1 VLVVAVAL
9 SGGVARALECGD
21 TVTASVTLTAD
32 LVCPDF
38 GLFVGADDVT
48 VDLGGHTISGPA
60 TPDSVGIFSVGA
72 ERVTVLGPGKVV
84 DFDLG
89 VHLRLGSG
97 HLVRGVTTKA
107 RQALSLN
114 EVVGGTL
121 LGNYAVPLGPDPFS
135 AAIVL
140 VRASSS
146 QALHNDVQ
154 DFETGILVNQGEGNR
169 LTGNVIVARVGV
181 RLGDTQGNRVEDN
194 TLLGG
199 DVGVAI
205 GKLFGVA
212 TSNQN
217 RVLGNR
223 ILDPGVTGVL
233 LQLNP
238 SGDKNVGNIIRA
250 NTVRGGQWGVQI
262 EATNRKTRVL
272 DNILFDQTLA
282 HIVDDGLLT
291 TLHGNVCW
299 PGSC

>member
-1 VLVVAVAL
+1 VVVIAL
-9 SGGVARALECGD
+9 SGGSARALECGE

-48 VDLGGHTISGPA
+48 VDLAGHKITGPG
-60 TPDSVGIFSVGA
+60 TPDTAGIFSVGA
-72 ERVTVLGPGKVV
+72 ERVTVLGPGEIL
-84 DFDLG
+84 DFDSG

-107 RQALSLN
+107 RRALTLN

-121 LGNYAVPLGPDPFS
+121 LGNYAVPLGQDPFS

-140 VRASSS
+140 VRATSS
-146 QALHNDVQ
+146 QALYNDVQ
-154 DFETGILVNQGEGNR
+154 GFETGILINQGEGNR
-169 LTGNVIVARVGV
+169 LTGNLVVARAGV
-181 RLGDTQGNRVEDN
+181 LLGDTQRNTVEDN

-199 DVGVAI
+199 DFGIGI
-205 GKLFGVA
+205 GKRFGVA

-217 RVLGNR
+217 RILGNR
-223 ILDPGVTGVL
+223 ILDPAVAGVL

-238 SGDKNVGNIIRA
+238 SGDKNVGNVIRA

-262 EATNRKTRVL
+262 EATNRKTRVI

-291 TLHGNVCW
+291 ILRGNVCW